1 MRKGKG
7 RICVD
12 CTNGKDPAGSAN
24 THIHKP
30 SADNADE
37 CPPVFYQHAFAR
49 HVRHLWRMRLTYP
62 ADDLLQHCD
71 DIEAAF
77 RRVLYHPDLAP
88 VFAYV
93 FEAYLIIPVGQVFG
107 SRSAPSLFSLLSD
120 LRAAVAS
127 SHNLLDA
134 FPRQSLATD
143 AVLPEQPDDLAQQL
157 TPAIADSFNPVL
169 SPAEAANFSNS
180 TFVDDNGVLARH
192 ADMRDALQQSL
203 ISAFLIFGFPG
214 DNRRGACLQDE
225 KWDHTI
231 SHIMVY
237 LGFLINSRAMTVSWP
252 FSKREELYH
261 ELMAIL
267 SQRANNVTISP
278 KQLASVIG
286 KLRSAINISPWGTY
300 LSFSMATNLTRA
312 SRNAFRTTR
321 SWWSKAKI
329 RVNKTVIR
337 DMRLLL
343 ETLLAP
349 EEDPLWTRPIA
360 LLVPREPTH
369 WVRSD
374 ASYAGI
380 GGWTPY
386 FGGLMWRVTRE
397 DLVLLGF
404 NMKTIGPKTD
414 EPTDPANSGLHINP
428 LEYLAAIINL
438 WLALKCI
445 SLSAVLCQTGYIL
458 DLQSD
463 NTTALSW
470 THVAATTPDPL
481 LQQMARFCSSLL
493 VQAARLLTRVQPSHI
508 AGKLNFEADT
518 LSRRSKSGQV
528 PSWEHVISQHFPL
541 RTCRICLLPPFYP
554 R

>member
-7 RICVD
+7 RICVN

-107 SRSAPSLFSLLSD
+107 SRSAPSFFSLLSD
-120 LRAAVAS
+120 LRPAVAS

-143 AVLPEQPDDLAQQL
+143 AVIPEQPDDLAQQL

-214 DNRRGACLQDE
+214 DDRRGACLQDE

-267 SQRANNVTISP
+267 SQ
-278 KQLASVIG
+278 
-286 KLRSAINISPWGTY
+286 
-300 LSFSMATNLTRA
+300 
-312 SRNAFRTTR
+312 
-321 SWWSKAKI
+321 
-329 RVNKTVIR
+329 
-337 DMRLLL
+337 
-343 ETLLAP
+343 
-349 EEDPLWTRPIA
+349 
-360 LLVPREPTH
+360 
-369 WVRSD
+369 
-374 ASYAGI
+374 
-380 GGWTPY
+380 
-386 FGGLMWRVTRE
+386 
-397 DLVLLGF
+397 
-404 NMKTIGPKTD
+404 
-414 EPTDPANSGLHINP
+414 
-428 LEYLAAIINL
+428 
-438 WLALKCI
+438 
-445 SLSAVLCQTGYIL
+445 
-458 DLQSD
+458 
-463 NTTALSW
+463 
-470 THVAATTPDPL
+470 
-481 LQQMARFCSSLL
+481 
-493 VQAARLLTRVQPSHI
+493 
-508 AGKLNFEADT
+508 
-518 LSRRSKSGQV
+518 
-528 PSWEHVISQHFPL
+528 
-541 RTCRICLLPPFYP
+541 
-554 R
+554 